1 MAYNQGNGNMYVTNQ
16 FTNTSSVIN
25 QNNKVVGTVEVGDF
39 SFAMTYYSGN
49 GYIYVANFESDTVSV
64 IGVTPAP
71 VEGIID
77 SGNNKNI
84 QIQENTGNN
93 VGGQIGNSYS
103 MKT

>member
-1 MAYNQGNGNMYVTNQ
+1 MAYKQGNGNMYVTNQ

-39 SFAMTYYSGN
+39 SFAMAYYSGN

-71 VEGIID
+71 IEGIIG
-77 SGNNKNI
+77 SGNNINI
-84 QIQENTGNN
+84 KVQQNTGNN
-93 VGGQIGNSYS
+93 ARGQSGN
-103 MKT
+103 T